1 MPRLAEDLIV
11 ITTHNFY
18 LFLFLFWT
26 QNIFYLS
33 LMY

>member
-1 MPRLAEDLIV
+1 MPSLEEDLTV
-11 ITTHNFY
+11 ITTHNVF
-18 LFLFLFWT
+18 LFLFLFWN